1 MFGFLKQKPKSFF
14 SPQEQE
20 KIVNAIREA
29 EKNTSGEVRVFV
41 ESKCR
46 FVNALDRAAEIF
58 NALKMQQ
65 TAQRNATLV
74 YVAMKDKQLAV
85 LGDEGIYKKT
95 GQLFW
100 NNAVHTML
108 LQFNKQNFADGIAH
122 VVHQIGEAL
131 TTYFPYDESS
141 DKNELPDDIVFGK

>member
-1 MFGFLKQKPKSFF
+1 LDFLKQKPKSFF

-85 LGDEGIYKKT
+85 LGDEGIYKKQGNFFGIMQCT
-95 GQLFW
+95 QCFCNLISK
-100 NNAVHTML
+100 T
-108 LQFNKQNFADGIAH
+108 LQT
-122 VVHQIGEAL
+122 AL
-131 TTYFPYDESS
+131 RMWYS
-141 DKNELPDDIVFGK
+141 KLGRL